1 MSYEAVIGLEVHSEL
16 KTNTKIFCGCA
27 TTFGAEQNTQTCPV
41 CLGLP
46 GVLPVVNERVVEFA
60 IKAGLALNCKIN
72 AFSKF
77 DRKNYYYPDLPKNF
91 QTSQYDLPI
100 AEHGY
105 LDIEVG
111 GKTKR
116 IGITRIH
123 MEEDAGK
130 LVHSGATINDSSS
143 ACVDYNRT
151 GVPLIEIVSEPDMS
165 TPEEAK
171 AYMEKI
177 KAILEYIDV
186 SHCKMEEGNLRA
198 DVNISLRKAG
208 EKKLGVK
215 AEMKNLNSFKM
226 IESALAYEIERQT
239 EILDDGGKVVQET
252 RTWDEVR
259 GVTVSMRSKEAAHD
273 YRYLPEP
280 DLVPII
286 TSNEKIEAIRASL
299 PELPD
304 ARKKRLMEAHGLS
317 AYDADIITSTRQS
330 AEYFDAAIGFQADA
344 KLVANWMMGDLSKH
358 LNAEGKTI
366 ADCPASAENL
376 ARLVNLITKGTIS
389 SKIAKIV
396 FEEMWKSGKAPEQ
409 IVEEKGLVQITDT
422 KEIEAIIDGV
432 IEANPKPV
440 ADYKGGNAKSIGF
453 LVGQVMK
460 QSKGKANPAMVNELL
475 KKKLDA

>member
-1 MSYEAVIGLEVHSEL
+1 MSYETVVGLEVHSEL
-16 KTNTKIFCGCA
+16 KTNTKIFCGCP
-27 TTFGAEQNTQTCPV
+27 TTFGGDQNTHVCPV

-46 GVLPVVNERVVEFA
+46 GVLPVINEKVVEFA

-72 AFSKF
+72 KFSKF

-105 LDIEVG
+105 LDIEVNG
-111 GKTKR
+111 QTKR
-116 IGITRIH
+116 IRITRIH

-130 LVHSGATINDSSS
+130 LVHSGTTINDSSS

-165 TPEEAK
+165 SPEEAR

-177 KAILEYIDV
+177 KSILEYIDV

-198 DVNISLRKAG
+198 DVNVSLRKTG
-208 EKKLGVK
+208 TTKLGTK

-239 EILDDGGKVVQET
+239 EILDDGGHIVQET
-252 RTWDEVR
+252 RTWDEAK
-259 GVTVSMRSKEAAHD
+259 GMTVSMRTKEEAND

-286 TSNEKIEAIRASL
+286 TSDEQIEAIRAAL

-304 ARKKRLMEAHGLS
+304 ARKNRLMTDCGLS
-317 AYDADIITSTRQS
+317 EYDAAIITTTRQM
-330 AEYFDAAIGFQADA
+330 AEYFDAATQQKADE
-344 KLVANWMMGDLSKH
+344 KLVANWMMGDLAKN
-358 LNAEGKTI
+358 LNGEGKSIEESPVT
-366 ADCPASAENL
+366 AERL
-376 ARLVNLITKGTIS
+376 AELVNLISKGTIS
-389 SKIAKIV
+389 SKIAKTV
-396 FEEMWKSGKAPEQ
+396 FEEMWKTGDAPEK
-409 IVEEKGLVQITDT
+409 IVKEKGLVQITDT
-422 KEIEAIIDGV
+422 KEIEGIVDSV
-432 IEANPKPV
+432 IAANPKPV
-440 ADYKGGNAKSIGF
+440 EDYKAGNAKSIGF
-453 LVGQVMK
+453 LVGQIMK
-460 QSKGKANPAMVNELL
+460 QSKGKANPAMVNDLL
-475 KKKLDA
+475 KAKLD